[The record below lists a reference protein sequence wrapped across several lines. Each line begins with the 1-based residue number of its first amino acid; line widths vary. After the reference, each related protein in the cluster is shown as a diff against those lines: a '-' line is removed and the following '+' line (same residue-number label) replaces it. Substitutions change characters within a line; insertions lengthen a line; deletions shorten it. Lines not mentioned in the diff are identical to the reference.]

1 MPSQN
6 DRAVDLESRTIRKS
20 DYVPCAEA
28 FVDTRLP
35 GREGKLNYC
44 IIGPGVAENEKQVV
58 NLTEPHGF
66 NVGGVSLPTG
76 KINSLHSHTTA
87 EVFLVFRGEWRF
99 FWGYEGDDGEAVLG
113 PGDVITIPTGTF
125 RAFESVG
132 SDDNF
137 MLSFL
142 GEDDPG
148 FVTWANDVIEGAAEF
163 GFYLRPDSS
172 LVDTTAG
179 DPLPP
184 REELQQPLSEA
195 ELLRYNRTSP
205 AEMLARVYNVRR
217 FDGHTAAFSDTA
229 LPGGAK
235 QYHAL
240 IGEGCHEAPIKAHV
254 LNPHSFS
261 LGAIVAE
268 PGNGLLPYRCVVK
281 QVLVVGEGTWEVTL
295 GEGDGAQRVEV
306 SAEDTVSLPANEWRS
321 VRNVGAEEGVLYI
334 ASAGDLKIDQAIP
347 RSRRNSRQ
355 RAARSPSSK
364 TGGNTWP
371 GI

>member
-1 MPSQN
+1 MTNVNTQLLSLAERVVRQ
-6 DRAVDLESRTIRKS
+6 S

-44 IIGPGVAENEKQVV
+44 IIGPGVAENDKQVV
-58 NLTEPHGF
+58 NIVEPHGF

-87 EVFLVFRGEWRF
+87 EVFIIFRGDWRF
-99 FWGYEGDDGEAVLG
+99 FWGYDGKDGEAILS

-163 GFYLRPDSS
+163 GFYLRHDSS
-172 LVDTTAG
+172 LVDVNQG
-179 DPLPP
+179 DILPD
-184 REELQQPLSEA
+184 EGELMTPLSEV
-195 ELLRYNRTSP
+195 ELLKYNRTSP
-205 AEMLARVYNVRR
+205 AEMAARVYNVSN
-217 FDGHTAAFSDTA
+217 FSGTAQAFSDCSLA
-229 LPGGAK
+229 GGAK
-235 QYHAL
+235 TYHAL
-240 IGEGCHEAPIKAHV
+240 IGEGCHDLGDIKAHV

-261 LGAIVAE
+261 LGAIEAE
-268 PGNGLLPYRCVVK
+268 PGNGLLRHQYDVK
-281 QVLVVGEGTWEVTL
+281 QVLVVGEGQWRITMGPEGEVFDV
-295 GEGDGAQRVEV
+295 GP
-306 SAEDTVSLPANEWRS
+306 EDTISVPKGVYRS
-321 VRNVGAEEGVLYI
+321 IENIGSEKGVLYL
-334 ASAGDLKIDQAIP
+334 ASSGDIKANISWAPEVEAEL
-347 RSRRNSRQ
+347 
-355 RAARSPSSK
+355 SPS
-364 TGGNTWP
+364 
-371 GI
+371 

>member
-1 MPSQN
+1 MAKQQAT
-6 DRAVDLESRTIRKS
+6 RAEYQSRVIRKS

-28 FVDTRLP
+28 FVDARLP

-87 EVFLVFRGEWRF
+87 EVFIIMRGDWRF
-99 FWGYEGDDGEAVLG
+99 FWGYDGSDGEAVLS
-113 PGDVITIPTGTF
+113 PGDVITIPTGSF

-148 FVTWANDVIEGAAEF
+148 HVTWANDVIEGAAEF
-163 GFYLRPDSS
+163 GFYLRKDSS
-172 LVDTTAG
+172 LVDTAAG
-179 DPLPP
+179 DSMPP
-184 REELQQPLSEA
+184 ADELLQPLSKEQ
-195 ELLRYNRTSP
+195 LLQYNRTSL
-205 AEMLARVYNVRR
+205 AEMQARVYNVVK
-217 FDGHTAAFSDTA
+217 FSGHDAAFRDTV

-240 IGEGCHEAPIKAHV
+240 IGEGYHEVGEIKSHV

-261 LGAIVAE
+261 LGAITCE
-268 PGNGLLPYRCVVK
+268 PGNGFLRHKYNVK
-281 QVLVVGEGTWEVTL
+281 QVLVVGEGSWEVTF
-295 GEGDGAQRVEV
+295 GEEGGAEVFEV
-306 SAEDTVSLPANEWRS
+306 SAEDTVSVPAGVWCAIK
-321 VRNVGAEEGVLYI
+321 NVGSDVGVLYM
-334 ASAGDLKIDQAIP
+334 ASAGNLKVDI
-347 RSRRNSRQ
+347 
-355 RAARSPSSK
+355 
-364 TGGNTWP
+364 TWAP
-371 GI
+371 DVEAQL

>member
-1 MPSQN
+1 MTSHKGGSVN
-6 DRAVDLESRTIRKS
+6 LATRVIHSR
-20 DYVPCAEA
+20 DYVPCEEA

-44 IIGPGVAENEKQVV
+44 IIGPGVAESDKQVV
-58 NLTEPHGF
+58 NMGEPHGF

-87 EVFLVFRGEWRF
+87 EVFIIMRGEWRF
-99 FWGYEGDDGEAVLG
+99 FWGYDGTDGDAVLS

-148 FVTWANDVIEGAAEF
+148 HVTWANDVIEGAAKF
-163 GFYLRPDSS
+163 GFYLRHDSS
-172 LVDTTAG
+172 LVDSSAG

-184 REELQQPLSEA
+184 KEELLQPLSEE

-205 AEMLARVYNVRR
+205 AEMLARVYNVHR
-217 FDGHTAAFSDTA
+217 FEGHPSAFRDTA
-229 LPGGAK
+229 LAGGAK
-235 QYHAL
+235 RYHAL
-240 IGEGCHEAPIKAHV
+240 IGEGCHEAEIKSHV

-261 LGAIVAE
+261 LGAIAAD
-268 PGNGLLPYRCVVK
+268 PGNGLLSHRYAVK
-281 QVLVVGEGTWEVTL
+281 QVLVVGEGTWVLTL
-295 GEGDGAQRVEV
+295 GEGDKAQRVEIGP
-306 SAEDTVSLPANEWRS
+306 EDTASVPAGEWRS
-321 VRNVGAEEGVLYI
+321 VRNTGSGEGVLYI
-334 ASAGDLKIDQAIP
+334 ATGGDLKAEIEWAPEVLAQF
-347 RSRRNSRQ
+347 
-355 RAARSPSSK
+355 
-364 TGGNTWP
+364 
-371 GI
+371 

>member
-6 DRAVDLESRTIRKS
+6 AAMADLQSRVVRKS
-20 DYVPCAEA
+20 DYVPCEEA

-58 NLTEPHGF
+58 NIVEPHGF

-87 EVFLVFRGEWRF
+87 EVFIIMRGDWRF
-99 FWGYEGDDGEAVLG
+99 FWGYDGSDGEVILS
-113 PGDVITIPTGTF
+113 PGDVVTIPTGTF

-148 FVTWANDVIEGAAEF
+148 HVTWANDVIEGAAEY
-163 GFYLRPDSS
+163 GFYLRKDSS
-172 LVDTTAG
+172 LVDTRGG
-179 DPLPP
+179 DPMPP
-184 REELQQPLSEA
+184 A
-195 ELLRYNRTSP
+195 EQLLRPLTDAQLLQFNRTSP
-205 AEMLARVYNVRR
+205 AEMLARVYNVGRNP
-217 FDGHTAAFSDTA
+217 GLTAVFRDEA
-229 LPGGAK
+229 LAGGAK

-240 IGEGCHEAPIKAHV
+240 IGEGCHELGEPKAHV

-261 LGAIVAE
+261 LGAIVAAA
-268 PGNGLLPYRCVVK
+268 GNGWLRHRYDVK
-281 QVLVVGEGTWEVTL
+281 QVLVVGTGSWKITM
-295 GEGDGAQRVEV
+295 GDDGAEETFEV
-306 SAEDTVSLPANEWRS
+306 SAEDTVSIPAGVWRAVKNIGS
-321 VRNVGAEEGVLYI
+321 EDGVFYI
-334 ASAGDLKIDQAIP
+334 ASAGDLKVEITWAP
-347 RSRRNSRQ
+347 EV
-355 RAARSPSSK
+355 AARL
-364 TGGNTWP
+364 
-371 GI
+371 